1 MSLPKRKK
9 SFRMKNLRR
18 REKKIT
24 ATVKWKRQ
32 RFVSARWVETKIT
45 SFYIN
50 LVLAKT
56 MYSHFRNLLFIFLQN
71 TNREEEISELE
82 ASLEKLRAERMRRSA
97 EKHGAGP
104 SGVGFG

>member
-1 MSLPKRKK
+1 M
-9 SFRMKNLRR
+9 
-18 REKKIT
+18 T
-24 ATVKWKRQ
+24 VTVKWKRQ
-32 RFVSARWVETKIT
+32 RCPLVRWVETNIT
-45 SFYIN
+45 TFCVN

-56 MYSHFRNLLFIFLQN
+56 MYSHFRNFHFICPQN

-104 SGVGFG
+104 SGVGFWIKS

>member
-1 MSLPKRKK
+1 M
-9 SFRMKNLRR
+9 
-18 REKKIT
+18 T
-24 ATVKWKRQ
+24 TTVKWKRQ
-32 RFVSARWVETKIT
+32 RCASVRWVETNIT
-45 SFYIN
+45 PFCVN

-56 MYSHFRNLLFIFLQN
+56 IYSHFRTFRFIRLQN

-104 SGVGFG
+104 SGVGFWIKS

>member
-1 MSLPKRKK
+1 M
-9 SFRMKNLRR
+9 
-18 REKKIT
+18 T
-24 ATVKWKRQ
+24 ATVIWKRQ
-32 RFVSARWVETKIT
+32 RCASVRWVKTNIT
-45 SFYIN
+45 PFRVN

-56 MYSHFRNLLFIFLQN
+56 MYSHFRFIRLQN

-104 SGVGFG
+104 SGVGFWIKS

>member
-1 MSLPKRKK
+1 MS
-9 SFRMKNLRR
+9 
-18 REKKIT
+18 
-24 ATVKWKRQ
+24 
-32 RFVSARWVETKIT
+32 
-45 SFYIN
+45 

-56 MYSHFRNLLFIFLQN
+56 MYFHFRNLLFIFLQN

>member
-1 MSLPKRKK
+1 M
-9 SFRMKNLRR
+9 
-18 REKKIT
+18 T
-24 ATVKWKRQ
+24 VTVKWKRQ
-32 RFVSARWVETKIT
+32 RCPLVRWVENNIT
-45 SFYIN
+45 PFCVN

-56 MYSHFRNLLFIFLQN
+56 IYSHFRTFRFIRLQN

-104 SGVGFG
+104 SGVGFWIKS